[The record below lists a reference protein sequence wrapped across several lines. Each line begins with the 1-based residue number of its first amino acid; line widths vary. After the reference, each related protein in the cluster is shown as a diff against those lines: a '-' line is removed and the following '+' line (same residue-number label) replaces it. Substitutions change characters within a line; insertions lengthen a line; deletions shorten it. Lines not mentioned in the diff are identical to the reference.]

1 MRVRSFGGA
10 GESGSQLSVVKL
22 TNSEMDPSKGR
33 HVADTLN
40 EKKKFFFLKETIIS
54 KKQSVK
60 IFICRVKHLL

>member
-40 EKKKFFFLKETIIS
+40 EKKIFFFEGNHHLKKTKCKNIHM
-54 KKQSVK
+54 QS
-60 IFICRVKHLL
+60 